1 MKTNLAFRKKAYFK
15 KHLLINIQQNILPRT
30 MEWLRDATNALEQED
45 ALDTYK
51 VLRNQPERFKNI
63 IIYLGDFHYMKEI
76 FAAMGKLITGSGIE
90 EIIFQSGLCSSG
102 SLNGVVS
109 GSHYNR
115 CWTVHSHLAEAVERL
130 LFGRLF
136 LTTLDETPRL
146 LA

>member
-1 MKTNLAFRKKAYFK
+1 
-15 KHLLINIQQNILPRT
+15 